1 MHRFYLILGSILAL
15 GLFLFSLGCNT
26 QIKPSATLGD
36 APELPVPN
44 PLYQLAEEQPEWGAW
59 TQDPSAYQAQAILTT
74 IRRDAK
80 GKPSLKSHY
89 WGHPVGEYFY
99 PASTVKMPVAVL
111 ALQRL
116 RELKIKGL
124 DAYSRMEHGA
134 ERPPQTAA
142 TQDATARGGV
152 PTVAHYIRK
161 IFLVSDNDAY
171 NRLYEWLGQEYI
183 NEQLQKK
190 GLNNSRIIHRLSVS
204 GFDVEENRHL
214 NPVSFWND
222 RGVVYQREA
231 IYSKWESPLN
241 PHGQQKGI
249 GYYSEGELIK
259 KPFDFSTKNYVSL
272 EDLHGIVM
280 RIILPEAFPPEQ
292 RFDLQ
297 PEDYALLRE
306 AMRQCP
312 RESQY
317 PAYPDKHDHY
327 VKFWQFGDRD
337 STYRMPDHIRIYNK
351 VGWAYG
357 YLTDVAYITDSQ
369 AGVEYFLSGTIH
381 VNKDRVFNDDAYEY
395 EEIGLPFFGQF
406 GRAIHQWM
414 LEQKE
419 P

>member
-1 MHRFYLILGSILAL
+1 MHLSTSAPSSLLAL
-15 GLFLFSLGCNT
+15 GILLLGLSCNQQKNAATVSDETPSL
-26 QIKPSATLGD
+26 PL
-36 APELPVPN
+36 PN
-44 PLYQLAEEQPEWGAW
+44 PLYQLTEEHPEWDPW
-59 TQDPSAYQAQAILTT
+59 TEDPSAYQAQAILTT
-74 IRRDAK
+74 IQRNKK
-80 GKPSLKSHY
+80 GTPTLKSYY

-134 ERPPQTAA
+134 ERPPQTAV
-142 TQDATARGGV
+142 TLDSSARGGI

-190 GLNNSRIIHRLSVS
+190 GLENSRIVHRLSVA
-204 GFDVEENRHL
+204 GFDVEGNRHL
-214 NPVSFWND
+214 NPVSFWKD
-222 RGVVYQREA
+222 QALVYQRKA
-231 IYSKWESPLN
+231 TYSKWESPLA

-259 KPFDFSTKNYVSL
+259 KPFDFSSKNYVSL

-280 RIILPEAFPPEQ
+280 RIMLPEAFPKEQ
-292 RFDLQ
+292 RFDLE
-297 PEDYALLRE
+297 PEDYTLLRE
-306 AMRQCP
+306 AMGQCP

-317 PAYPDKHDHY
+317 PAYPDKYDHY
-327 VKFWQFGDRD
+327 VKFWQFGDQD
-337 STYRMPDHIRIYNK
+337 STYQMPDHIRIYNK

-357 YLTDVAYITDSQ
+357 YLTDAAYITDSQ

-381 VNKDRVFNDDAYEY
+381 VNKDRIYNDDAYEY
-395 EEIGLPFFGQF
+395 EEIGLPFFGQL
-406 GRAIHQWM
+406 GRAVHQWIV
-414 LEQKE
+414 EQKE